1 MIEDNPDKIKKA
13 EIVVGIPSLN
23 EADNIAFITRQ
34 VDRGLTKY
42 FGRQK
47 AVIINSDNDSPDN
60 TGRVFLETKTK
71 NPKIYIST
79 PSGQR
84 GKGNNLKNLFLKIK
98 DLGAQG
104 AMAIDADIKSVKAQ
118 WIKCFLGP
126 IFNGYDFITPVYH
139 RHKYDG
145 SITNHLAYPLIYGL
159 LGYDIRQPIG
169 GDMSFS
175 SKMVN
180 YWLNQ
185 EWPPTAKGYGIDI
198 FMTSQAVKDGFELGQ
213 VDLGSKIHK
222 PSLLKLD
229 NMFLEVAETL
239 FSFLDKYK
247 DLWRKE
253 ISLKKPPLV
262 CRVGGKISFQKL
274 PPIDYKEIEET
285 ALADFLNYYG
295 KLKKY
300 LPSEIRGPLEMM
312 FLKEKSL
319 EISPDFWSKIV
330 YQLFY
335 LYRVKPEKDLTIKLL
350 RSLYFG
356 RMASAIKK
364 NHLKSQKESEKL
376 IQKQAA
382 HFFKNRDYLLS
393 LVSSKEIL

>member
-23 EADNIAFITRQ
+23 EADNIAFVTKQ

-98 DLGAQG
+98 DLGAKA
-104 AMAIDADIKSVKAQ
+104 AMTIDADIKNVKAQ
-118 WIKCFLGP
+118 WIKCFLGT
-126 IFNGYDFITPVYH
+126 IFNGYDFITPFYH

-145 SITNHLAYPLIYGL
+145 SITNHFCYPLVYGL

-175 SKMVN
+175 LKMVN
-180 YWLNQ
+180 HWLNQ
-185 EWPPTAKGYGIDI
+185 KWPPTAKGYGIDI
-198 FMTSQAVKDGFELGQ
+198 FMTSQAIRDGFKLGQ

-239 FSFLDKYK
+239 FDFLTNHR
-247 DLWRKE
+247 DLWPKE

-262 CRVGGKISFQKL
+262 CRVSGKINLQKL

-285 ALADFLNYYG
+285 SLADFPDYYK

-300 LPSEIRGPLEMM
+300 LPSEVRGPLEIM
-312 FLKEKSL
+312 FFQKKSL
-319 EISPDFWSKIV
+319 EITADFWSKIV

-335 LYRVKPEKDLTIKLL
+335 LYQIKPEKDLVIKLL

-356 RMASAIKK
+356 RMASAIKE

-393 LVSSKEIL
+393 LISQDAN